1 MNLHGTVF
9 YFSLWKSMKSEETFP
24 EFLNIFLLI
33 PHGLEVLNLPDI
45 GIVLVRVL

>member
-33 PHGLEVLNLPDI
+33 LHGLEVLNLPDI